1 MNEENQELS
10 LGNLQQASKSPFR
23 GLGLVVAISE
33 NNAIGKDNQL
43 LWHLPADLKHF
54 KNITTGHTI
63 IMGRK
68 TYDSIGKPLPNRRNI
83 VITRQKDLKLEN
95 VEVTNSLEDAIALCE
110 TDQNVYV
117 IGGAE
122 IYRQALPIC
131 TKIHLTRVH
140 QHYDADTFFPKLS
153 FADWTETEK
162 TDHLPDE
169 KNRIPYSFST
179 LERL

>member
-1 MNEENQELS
+1 MNQDNQELHS
-10 LGNLQQASKSPFR
+10 GDLQSTPKSHFR

-68 TYDSIGKPLPNRRNI
+68 TYDSIGKPLPNRRSI
-83 VITRQKDLKLEN
+83 VITRQKDLEIEG
-95 VEVTNSLEDAIALCE
+95 VEVVNSLADAIELCQ
-110 TDQNVYV
+110 TDEKVFV

-122 IYRQALPIC
+122 IYKHAIAMC
-131 TKIHLTRVH
+131 NKIYLTRVH
-140 QHYDADTFFPKLS
+140 QHYDADAFFPELS
-153 FADWTETEK
+153 LKDWKEIEK
-162 TDHLPDE
+162 IDHLPDE
-169 KNRIPYSFST
+169 KNTIPYSFST
-179 LERL
+179 LERI